1 MACTSMEHRRAWP
14 STRPR
19 ALDVVTGAKDSE
31 RDNKSYYFHDSQ
43 KGYTHGCTEVEK
55 GLFDKLNDYRDKGN
69 TRIDVIIDYGK
80 NPNHSTNGGTKK
92 DENH

>member
-1 MACTSMEHRRAWP
+1 MACTSIEHHRARL

-31 RDNKSYYFHDSQ
+31 RDNKSYYFHDSK

-55 GLFDKLNDYRDKGN
+55 GLFDKLNDYREEGN

-80 NPNHSTNGGTKK
+80 NPNHSTNRGTKK
-92 DENH
+92 NENH

>member
-1 MACTSMEHRRAWP
+1 MACTSMEHHRAWP

-31 RDNKSYYFHDSQ
+31 RDNKSYYFHDFQ

-55 GLFDKLNDYRDKGN
+55 GLFDKLNEHREKGN
-69 TRIDVIIDYGK
+69 TRIDVITGCGK
-80 NPNHSTNGGTKK
+80 TLIIQQMEVQKRW
-92 DENH
+92 E

>member
-1 MACTSMEHRRAWP
+1 MAHHRARP

-19 ALDVVTGAKDSE
+19 ALDVVVTGAKDSE

-55 GLFDKLNDYRDKGN
+55 GLFDKLNEHREKGN
-69 TRIDVIIDYGK
+69 TKIDVIIYYGK

-92 DENH
+92 DENN

>member
-1 MACTSMEHRRAWP
+1 MACTSIEHHRAWP
-14 STRPR
+14 STRPWV
-19 ALDVVTGAKDSE
+19 LDVVTGDKDLE

-43 KGYTHGCTEVEK
+43 NGYTHGCTEVEK
-55 GLFDKLNDYRDKGN
+55 GLFDKLNDYREEGN